1 MSGDRSSPS
10 FEMIA
15 STRRKWTRAQKR
27 AIVAEVDAAGGSVS
41 EVARRHG
48 LNASLLFRWRR
59 VFGEKPVP
67 PTPSQPP
74 AFVPLSLPP
83 PPNPPSLRRPS
94 LAAPSRRPS
103 LRRPSLRRSDRT
115 ASRSRLRAG
124 ARCVSARMSTRR
136 ALRIIEALEA

>member
-1 MSGDRSSPS
+1 
-10 FEMIA
+10 MIA

-83 PPNPPSLRRPS
+83 PPEPAKPSPPQSSPPQSSPPQSSPLGPDS
-94 LAAPSRRPS
+94 IEITIAGG
-103 LRRPSLRRSDRT
+103 RT
-115 ASRSRLRAG
+115 VR
-124 ARCVSARMSTRR
+124 VSADVDTA
-136 ALRIIEALEA
+136 ALVRIIEALEA

>member
-10 FEMIA
+10 FEMVA

-27 AIVAEVDAAGGSVS
+27 AIVGEVEAAGGSVS

-59 VFGEKPVP
+59 VFGAKPVP
-67 PTPSQPP
+67 SAPSQSAP

-83 PPNPPSLRRPS
+83 PPEPAKPSLPK
-94 LAAPSRRPS
+94 
-103 LRRPSLRRSDRT
+103 SDSIEITIAGGRT
-115 ASRSRLRAG
+115 VR
-124 ARCVSARMSTRR
+124 VSADVDTA
-136 ALRIIEALEA
+136 ALVRIIDALEAR